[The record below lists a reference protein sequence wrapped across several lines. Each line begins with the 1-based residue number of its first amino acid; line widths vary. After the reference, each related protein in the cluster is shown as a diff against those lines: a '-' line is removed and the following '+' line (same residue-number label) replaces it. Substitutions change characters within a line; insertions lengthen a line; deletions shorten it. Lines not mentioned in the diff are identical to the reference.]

1 MNITV
6 KRKTENYASL
16 FKLKLIL
23 NGETIGKIAFNEEK
37 EVKLT
42 EDTAT
47 LQIKQFSGKSNKLT
61 VTDGDVVE
69 ISKGDS
75 SLWVFLIAFL
85 LSLITSSYAGISW
98 ILGLVLSILVLLGLL
113 SLIKV
118 FELKKVN
125 HDTKDNRV
133 QKT

>member
-1 MNITV
+1 M
-6 KRKTENYASL
+6 KLSEN
-16 FKLKLIL
+16 
-23 NGETIGKIAFNEEK
+23 
-37 EVKLT
+37 
-42 EDTAT
+42 TAT

-75 SLWVFLIAFL
+75 SLWVFLIAFI
-85 LSLITSSYAGISW
+85 LSFITTSYDGISW
-98 ILGLVLSILVLLGLL
+98 IWGLVLSILVLLVLL

-125 HDTKDNRV
+125 RGTKDNRV